1 MRVGERRR
9 TSGQQWPALSRDAV
23 DDPFGLTGFG
33 VADVVGRPGEK
44 WSKVDGRLASWV
56 ADMDFPIAP
65 AIVERLTRRVALDV
79 GYPTWD
85 DVSRS
90 PLPERFAERMSE
102 RFGWSPE
109 PSRLHELTDVLQGVA
124 LAVHHLTA
132 PGDGVVLH
140 VPAYPPFLDLVRTTE
155 RRLVEIPGVAT
166 SGSFAWDYEEL
177 DGRLAGAARGTGRAR
192 LWILCHP
199 QNPTGRVFGRAE
211 LEVIAELAARHD
223 LTVVSDEIHADLV
236 HHGNGH
242 VPFASLGAEA
252 AARTITVTSGSKA
265 YNLAGLRWAI
275 LHAGPDLFHETVAAL
290 PSHYL
295 GTPNLLAV
303 EATDAAWS
311 EGAEWLASVRRVLDD
326 NRHRL
331 RELLAEQLPGVVY
344 HVPEATYLAW
354 LDCRALGLGDDPAAT
369 FRERGVELAAGP
381 RFGAVGAGHARLN
394 FATSPA
400 VLEAIVG
407 AMAGEPSYG

>member
-1 MRVGERRR
+1 M
-9 TSGQQWPALSRDAV
+9 A
-23 DDPFGLTGFG
+23 
-33 VADVVGRPGEK
+33 
-44 WSKVDGRLASWV
+44 
-56 ADMDFPIAP
+56 
-65 AIVERLTRRVALDV
+65 
-79 GYPTWD
+79 
-85 DVSRS
+85 
-90 PLPERFAERMSE
+90 
-102 RFGWSPE
+102 
-109 PSRLHELTDVLQGVA
+109 
-124 LAVHHLTA
+124 TA
-132 PGDGVVLH
+132 GG
-140 VPAYPPFLDLVRTTE
+140 
-155 RRLVEIPGVAT
+155 
-166 SGSFAWDYEEL
+166 FAWDYDEL
-177 DGRLAGAARGTGRAR
+177 DGRLAGATRGPGRAR

-236 HHGNGH
+236 HHGNDH

-275 LHAGPDLFHETVAAL
+275 LHAGPDLFHEAVAAL

-311 EGAEWLASVRRVLDD
+311 EGAEWLAAVRRVLDD
-326 NRHRL
+326 NRRRL

-381 RFGAVGAGHARLN
+381 RFGAVGAGYARLN
-394 FATSPA
+394 FATSPV